1 MHKVLRHTS
10 TFLLK
15 KRYSPF
21 DLITLTQ
28 EVVVKQAPVEIPASQ
43 ELKQPEKKK
52 AVSIQELVDSLKSTA
67 DDIGQISELSSEE
80 KILVAQFFSSL
91 LKLMQPLAPSIA
103 VNQLALPAKLGDVV
117 QAHIDPTGHLVLM
130 FEDGHFELKDLSKEE
145 NRDLMTAVIGD
156 VMPKFKNLTSQQKHK
171 LENRIKLL
179 SSITKEIQKSSE
191 ALFAAISADQ

>member
-1 MHKVLRHTS
+1 M
-10 TFLLK
+10 
-15 KRYSPF
+15 
-21 DLITLTQ
+21 TQ
-28 EVVVKQAPVEIPASQ
+28 EVVVKEAPAAILASQ

-52 AVSIQELVDSLKSTA
+52 QMSIQELVESLKSTA

-103 VNQLALPAKLGDVV
+103 VNQLALPAELGDVV
-117 QAHIDPTGHLVLM
+117 QAHIDPTGHLILQ
-130 FEDGHFELKDLSKEE
+130 FEDGHLELKDLSEE
-145 NRDLMTAVIGD
+145 KNRDLMTAVIGD
-156 VMPKFKNLTSQQKHK
+156 VMPKFKNLTSQQKRK

-191 ALFAAISADQ
+191 ALSAAISADQ